1 MSKIYRYILK
11 NRDSELVSLKEE
23 LAFVQV
29 YINLQKTRFKDG
41 LQVKMNVNEDELHK
55 KIAPV
60 TLQNLVENAMKHN
73 IIDVDTPLVIE
84 ITSDDGY
91 LLVKNNLQ
99 KKNMV
104 ETSNKQGLASL
115 QSLYQY
121 LSRRPVLIEETGE
134 EFIIRI
140 PLI

>member
-1 MSKIYRYILK
+1 
-11 NRDSELVSLKEE
+11 VSLKEE
-23 LAFVQV
+23 LAFVQA
-29 YINLQKTRFKDG
+29 YINLQKTRFKEG
-41 LQVKMNVNEDELHK
+41 LQVKINVNEDELHK

-73 IIDVDTPLVIE
+73 IIDLETPLIVE

-115 QSLYQY
+115 QSLYHY
-121 LSRRPVLIEETGE
+121 LSRRPVLIEETTN